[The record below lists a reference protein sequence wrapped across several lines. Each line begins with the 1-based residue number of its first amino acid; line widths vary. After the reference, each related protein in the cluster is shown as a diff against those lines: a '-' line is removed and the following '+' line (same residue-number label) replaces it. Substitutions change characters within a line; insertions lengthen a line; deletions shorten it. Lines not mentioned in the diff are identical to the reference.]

1 MSPLQER
8 LAELRAKVRQL
19 LWLHGISWLTAV
31 LLGTLLIVGC
41 CDWMLHLDDAGVR
54 LILGLSI
61 VAIVAYVAYRRLIT
75 PLRVPLTDIDL
86 ALKIERR
93 FPQFK
98 DSLASTI
105 QFLQADKDPSLGA
118 PELQQ
123 RVIDKTLRQAKF
135 LHFEDV
141 LQSKPVQRI
150 TWTALLVLVT
160 TVLIVGLN
168 RVEAATALKRLVFPF
183 GSHPWPKRVHLQF
196 VTREL
201 QPMPLD
207 EREPL
212 RIARGDTFE
221 LTAINLND
229 RGRLPLAVHLEFRH
243 PDGSVTRESMQRT
256 TIKVSSGQA
265 REAAFS
271 SLVVKTPFEFRAVG
285 GDDVSM
291 EWFPLE
297 VVPPPVA
304 ESMQVTLIP
313 PKYTQRPVVKLA
325 AGAGHIEGLIGTTVQ
340 IEGVANKPLGKSVL
354 RVQDKDQYPLKVAS
368 NGIDVSGTFTIKEAG
383 VYSYWLDLRDEQNFG
398 NSDAPRYEIRAIQD
412 AVPDIYIDLPATDI
426 QVTPTAEVPLR
437 FVAKDDLALR
447 VIRMQYTTQAT
458 NSAELSPQI
467 EVPLSTLK
475 NRPQNHSLDHL
486 WRLETLKLTPEM
498 KVQFHAE
505 AIDEYDLVGAPHV
518 GRSSPRTLTVVSAE
532 EKSQELNDRQAGL
545 LNLMERLKKQ
555 ESEIETQTGELQ
567 KQLEKAGMLRP
578 QDLDLLQRIE
588 GQQRQVAGNLQDPH
602 DGVLTKTQEILNEM
616 KQNQIDAPDTK
627 RRLDQIHAELQR
639 LSSAHLPQIEQQLT
653 QARKEV
659 TGNDVP
665 STKPAQT
672 DRQDDSKAESKANE
686 KEGDRSNGQ
695 QGANEAPSEKA
706 QNNTPEK
713 NPNEN
718 GTTEARP
725 TPPQSDSSTSPEGDQ
740 KSPEMPVVVPN
751 QAEPKETGPDS
762 ETPRPQ
768 PPSKISRKIPEQPR
782 PGASAA
788 EQALHRAQHH
798 EQAVSETLDEL
809 LRELSQWQD
818 QREATT
824 SVQEIRKGQEKVNRE
839 TAQLAEK
846 TVSKSLQELS
856 PQEQADLAKQ
866 AERQKHEAEQVE
878 QLQRKL
884 SDFVERLGKQD
895 PDAADRLLEAADQ
908 LKQKNTA
915 GKMRDA
921 MRQLGENNI
930 GSATQKQQEIAADLQ
945 SLEDLLKNE
954 PTSDLQSLV
963 KQLEQT
969 EKDLASLQEEQEELV
984 KKTKE
989 AEQQADPK
997 LKEEQLEELKKKQV
1011 ELQKKADQL
1020 ARKLER
1026 LKLERPAKAAAR
1038 AAERMQQAQAE
1049 LEKDGQN
1056 EADEQEQEAVEELEQ
1071 ARREVAQERKKVE
1084 DSLAQEQ
1091 LEKVSD
1097 QIKALADRQRGVN
1110 EEIQRLDAA
1119 HTAKGNWTRPQLKTL
1134 KDLAESQRGLMVET
1148 QGLTEKLSAAK
1159 VFALAAKGAAR
1170 NMEQTAG
1177 RLDGK
1182 ETGAETQQF
1191 AQAALQRFL
1200 DLLDAMKPEQPK
1212 KQEPGAQEQQAEN
1225 NGGGD
1230 GQQQA
1235 PQIDPATMIAELKM
1249 LRSLQVDLNSRM
1261 LTLAAKRDQGNP
1273 LTGVEIEEL
1282 KKLGE
1287 EQGELAELTSKFL
1300 ELFEAGKKD
1309 AVESP
1314 EGQESKP

>member
-19 LWLHGISWLTAV
+19 LWLHGVSWLIAV

-61 VAIVAYVAYRRLIT
+61 VAIVGYVAYRRLIA

-98 DSLASTI
+98 DALASTI

-150 TWTALLVLVT
+150 TWTAFFVLMA

-168 RVEAATALKRLVFPF
+168 RAEAATALKRLVFPF

-196 VTREL
+196 VTRDLE
-201 QPMPLD
+201 PMAID
-207 EREPL
+207 ESEPL

-243 PDGSVTRESMQRT
+243 PDGSVTRETMQRT

-271 SLVVKTPFEFRAVG
+271 SLVIKTPFEFRAVG
-285 GDDVSM
+285 GDDQSM
-291 EWFPLE
+291 EWMPLE

-304 ESMQVTLIP
+304 ESMQVILIP
-313 PKYTQRPVVKLA
+313 PKYTQRPKVKLA
-325 AGAGHIEGLIGTTVQ
+325 PGAGHIEGLLGTTVQ
-340 IEGVANKPLGKSVL
+340 IEAVANKPLGKSIL
-354 RVQDKDQYPLKVAS
+354 RVRDKDQFPLKVAS
-368 NGIDVSGTFTIKEAG
+368 NGLNLSGTFTIKEAG

-398 NSDAPRYEIRAIQD
+398 NSDAPRYEIRAVQD

-437 FVAKDDLALR
+437 FVAKDDLALHA
-447 VIRMQYTTQAT
+447 IRMQFTTQAT
-458 NSAELSPQI
+458 NSAELSPQV

-475 NRPQNHSLDHL
+475 NRPLNHSLDHL

-498 KVQFHAE
+498 KVQFHGE
-505 AIDEYDLVGAPHV
+505 AIDEYDLEGAPHV
-518 GRSSPRTLTVVSAE
+518 GRSSPRTLTVVSPE
-532 EKSQELNDRQAGL
+532 EKTQELNDRQAGL
-545 LNLMERLKKQ
+545 LNLLERLKKQ
-555 ESEIETQTGELQ
+555 ESEIESQTGELQ
-567 KQLEKAGMLRP
+567 KQMEKAGMLRP

-588 GQQRQVAGNLQDPH
+588 GQQRQVASSLQDPQ
-602 DGVLTKTQEILNEM
+602 DGVLAKTEEILSEL
-616 KQNQIDAPDTK
+616 KQNHIDAPDTK

-639 LSSAHLPQIEQQLT
+639 LSAAHLPEIEQQLT

-659 TGNDVP
+659 TGSDAP
-665 STKPAQT
+665 STKPT
-672 DRQDDSKAESKANE
+672 HKDRPDDPKAESKANDQE
-686 KEGDRSNGQ
+686 QLGPNGQ
-695 QGANEAPSEKA
+695 QSKKDAPSDQAGSATPDKNPSEK
-706 QNNTPEK
+706 
-713 NPNEN
+713 
-718 GTTEARP
+718 GTTPATRP
-725 TPPQSDSSTSPEGDQ
+725 APLKSDSGATPKADQ
-740 KSPEMPVVVPN
+740 KSGETPVAPPN
-751 QAEPKETGPDS
+751 QVESKGAGTDS
-762 ETPRPQ
+762 QNHPVQSLTKKSE
-768 PPSKISRKIPEQPR
+768 KIPEQPR

-809 LRELSQWQD
+809 LQELSQWQD
-818 QREATT
+818 QREATI
-824 SVQEIRKGQEKVNRE
+824 SVQEIRKGQEKVNKE

-866 AERQKHEAEQVE
+866 AERQKHEAEQLD

-884 SDFVERLGKQD
+884 SDFVERLGKQN
-895 PDAADRLLEAADQ
+895 PDAAGRLQEAAEQ
-908 LKQKNTA
+908 LEQKNTA

-921 MRQLGENNI
+921 VRQLGENKI
-930 GSATQKQQEIAADLQ
+930 GTATQKQQEITKDLEA
-945 SLEDLLKNE
+945 LENLLKNE
-954 PTSDLQSLV
+954 PTSDLQSMV

-969 EKDLASLQEEQEELV
+969 EKDLASVQEEQEELI

-997 LKEEQLEELKKKQV
+997 LKEQQLEELKKKQD

-1038 AAERMQQAQAE
+1038 AAERMEQAQAE
-1049 LEKDGQN
+1049 LENDGQN
-1056 EADEQEQEAVEELEQ
+1056 DAGEQEQEAVEELEQ
-1071 ARREVAQERKKVE
+1071 ARKEVAQERKKAE

-1097 QIKALADRQRGVN
+1097 EIKALADRQRGVG
-1110 EEIQRLDAA
+1110 EEIKRLDAA
-1119 HTAKGNWTRPQLKTL
+1119 HAAKGNWTYPQRKTL
-1134 KDLAESQRGLMVET
+1134 KDLAETQRGLMVET

-1170 NMEQTAG
+1170 NMEQTAA

-1182 ETGAETQQF
+1182 EAGVETQQF

-1200 DLLDAMKPEQPK
+1200 DLLDAMKPEKPK
-1212 KQEPGAQEQQAEN
+1212 KQEPGAQAEQPEN
-1225 NGGGD
+1225 NGGGG

-1261 LTLAAKRDQGNP
+1261 LVLAAKRDQGNP

-1287 EQGELAELTSKFL
+1287 EQGELAELTAKFL
-1300 ELFEAGKKD
+1300 ELFEAGKAD
-1309 AVESP
+1309 AVEAP
-1314 EGQESKP
+1314 EKQP